1 MSACF
6 LSDFTWTFEF
16 VDILFVSVQIESSA
30 RQTRFALILF
40 GRSPV
45 THKMRPWVVK
55 LFIQILPKVLFIERP
70 KKGDSIDEDDEDED
84 EDEKHGEILSGVFDV
99 PSEIDKYL
107 GYNRGY
113 SFDYDVP
120 PPLPPASRYC
130 GARAICAPGGGVVG
144 AGAGVAS
151 AVSGSNDTVVNMA
164 SDEDEDAIELDEAE
178 DEYDDMFSPTTT
190 TDDGLA
196 SPTFDAARIGH
207 HHHQHVHGCPVDQRL
222 RHDPAMQTIQ
232 DAKFI
237 AQHVKNQDK
246 FDEASFSFVSHPYT
260 TVTRCFL
267 PYLRTAI
274 IRYGLKAW
282 YEI

>member
-1 MSACF
+1 MVFIS
-6 LSDFTWTFEF
+6 
-16 VDILFVSVQIESSA
+16 
-30 RQTRFALILF
+30 F

-84 EDEKHGEILSGVFDV
+84 ENEKHGEILSGVFDV

-113 SFDYDVP
+113 SFDYDAP

-130 GARAICAPGGGVVG
+130 GARAICTPGGGGVGVG
-144 AGAGVAS
+144 AGVS

-196 SPTFDAARIGH
+196 SPTFDTARIGH
-207 HHHQHVHGCPVDQRL
+207 HHHHQQLQHLHGCPVDQRP

-246 FDEASFSFVSHPYT
+246 FDEASFFILMHT
-260 TVTRCFL
+260 CFI
-267 PYLRTAI
+267 P
-274 IRYGLKAW
+274 
-282 YEI
+282 

>member
-1 MSACF
+1 MR
-6 LSDFTWTFEF
+6 LTF
-16 VDILFVSVQIESSA
+16 
-30 RQTRFALILF
+30 RFH
-40 GRSPV
+40 RSPV

-70 KKGDSIDEDDEDED
+70 KKGDSIDDDDDDDDE
-84 EDEKHGEILSGVFDV
+84 KNGEILSGVFDV

-120 PPLPPASRYC
+120 PPLPSSRYAC
-130 GARAICAPGGGVVG
+130 ARAACPGGVSGV
-144 AGAGVAS
+144 AGVSAGAS
-151 AVSGSNDTVVNMA
+151 AVTGSNDTVVNMA
-164 SDEDEDAIELDEAE
+164 SDEDEDAIELDAE

-196 SPTFDAARIGH
+196 SPTFESHH
-207 HHHQHVHGCPVDQRL
+207 HHHQHQHGCPVDQQP

-246 FDEASFSFVSHPYT
+246 FDEVSAGVIAGPC
-260 TVTRCFL
+260 RACE
-267 PYLRTAI
+267 TAKSLLFI
-274 IRYGLKAW
+274 PNLDRGKPAIFTKIHDPGR
-282 YEI
+282 

>member
-1 MSACF
+1 M
-6 LSDFTWTFEF
+6 
-16 VDILFVSVQIESSA
+16 
-30 RQTRFALILF
+30 
-40 GRSPV
+40 

-70 KKGDSIDEDDEDED
+70 KKGDSIDEDDD
-84 EDEKHGEILSGVFDV
+84 DEKHGDILSGVFDV

-120 PPLPPASRYC
+120 PPLPTTRYC
-130 GARAICAPGGGVVG
+130 GARAICAPVGGIGGVG
-144 AGAGVAS
+144 TGSS
-151 AVSGSNDTVVNMA
+151 AVAGSNDTVVNMV
-164 SDEDEDAIELDEAE
+164 SDEDEDAIELDAE

-196 SPTFDAARIGH
+196 SPTFESHH
-207 HHHQHVHGCPVDQRL
+207 HHHQHQVGCPVDQRP

-246 FDEASFSFVSHPYT
+246 FDEASVMLLLFFYSQF
-260 TVTRCFL
+260 
-267 PYLRTAI
+267 I
-274 IRYGLKAW
+274 
-282 YEI
+282 E

>member
-1 MSACF
+1 
-6 LSDFTWTFEF
+6 
-16 VDILFVSVQIESSA
+16 
-30 RQTRFALILF
+30 
-40 GRSPV
+40 
-45 THKMRPWVVK
+45 
-55 LFIQILPKVLFIERP
+55 
-70 KKGDSIDEDDEDED
+70 
-84 EDEKHGEILSGVFDV
+84 VFDV

-130 GARAICAPGGGVVG
+130 GARAICASGG

-196 SPTFDAARIGH
+196 SPTFDATRIGH

-246 FDEASFSFVSHPYT
+246 FDEASFPFVLPVYPHTHMFFILPTNGHCSIRFERVVENKKYINIFLNNVAIGEEKRIFEKLRLPTYT
-260 TVTRCFL
+260 ND
-267 PYLRTAI
+267 
-274 IRYGLKAW
+274 
-282 YEI
+282 E

>member
-1 MSACF
+1 MH
-6 LSDFTWTFEF
+6 
-16 VDILFVSVQIESSA
+16 
-30 RQTRFALILF
+30 
-40 GRSPV
+40 RSPV

-84 EDEKHGEILSGVFDV
+84 DDEKHGEMLSGVFDV

-120 PPLPPASRYC
+120 PPLPTSRYS
-130 GARAICAPGGGVVG
+130 GGRAVCAGGGVNG
-144 AGAGVAS
+144 GAGVS
-151 AVSGSNDTVVNMA
+151 AGGCAAVTGSNDTVVNMA
-164 SDEDEDAIELDEAE
+164 SDEDEDAIELDAE

-196 SPTFDAARIGH
+196 SPTFETHH
-207 HHHQHVHGCPVDQRL
+207 HHHQHHQHGCPVDQQQP

-246 FDEASFSFVSHPYT
+246 FDEVS
-260 TVTRCFL
+260 VF
-267 PYLRTAI
+267 AI
-274 IRYGLKAW
+274 VNR
-282 YEI
+282 

>member
-1 MSACF
+1 
-6 LSDFTWTFEF
+6 
-16 VDILFVSVQIESSA
+16 
-30 RQTRFALILF
+30 
-40 GRSPV
+40 
-45 THKMRPWVVK
+45 MRPWVVK

-70 KKGDSIDEDDEDED
+70 KKGDSIDEDDDD
-84 EDEKHGEILSGVFDV
+84 DDGKHGEMLSGVFDV

-120 PPLPPASRYC
+120 PPLLSSRYC
-130 GARAICAPGGGVVG
+130 GARAVCAGGVGGGPGVS
-144 AGAGVAS
+144 AGAGNVT
-151 AVSGSNDTVVNMA
+151 GSNDTVVNMA
-164 SDEDEDAIELDEAE
+164 SDEDEDAIELDAE

-196 SPTFDAARIGH
+196 SPTFESHHH
-207 HHHQHVHGCPVDQRL
+207 HHHQHQHGCPVDQQP

-246 FDEASFSFVSHPYT
+246 FDEVSGA
-260 TVTRCFL
+260 VI
-267 PYLRTAI
+267 AG
-274 IRYGLKAW
+274 GLKRHRAC
-282 YEI
+282 EMTVFIFCAKRC

>member
-1 MSACF
+1 
-6 LSDFTWTFEF
+6 
-16 VDILFVSVQIESSA
+16 
-30 RQTRFALILF
+30 
-40 GRSPV
+40 
-45 THKMRPWVVK
+45 MRPWVVK

-70 KKGDSIDEDDEDED
+70 KKGDSIDEDDDD
-84 EDEKHGEILSGVFDV
+84 DDEKHGEIMSGVFDV

-120 PPLPPASRYC
+120 PPLPSSRYS
-130 GARAICAPGGGVVG
+130 GTRTSGVSG
-144 AGAGVAS
+144 GAGVS
-151 AVSGSNDTVVNMA
+151 ACAGAVTGSNDTVVNMA
-164 SDEDEDAIELDEAE
+164 SDEDEDAIELDAE

-196 SPTFDAARIGH
+196 SPTFESHH
-207 HHHQHVHGCPVDQRL
+207 HHHQHQHGCPVEQQP

-246 FDEASFSFVSHPYT
+246 FDEVSDLLQLRNIDDSGQKTIWPRT
-260 TVTRCFL
+260 KEVTGGKNGERIAFL
-267 PYLRTAI
+267 ADGVTF
-274 IRYGLKAW
+274 G
-282 YEI
+282 

>member
-1 MSACF
+1 
-6 LSDFTWTFEF
+6 
-16 VDILFVSVQIESSA
+16 
-30 RQTRFALILF
+30 
-40 GRSPV
+40 
-45 THKMRPWVVK
+45 MRPWVVK

-84 EDEKHGEILSGVFDV
+84 DDEKHGEILSGVFDV

-130 GARAICAPGGGVVG
+130 GARAICAPGGGSVG
-144 AGAGVAS
+144 VGTGTS

-196 SPTFDAARIGH
+196 SPTFDTARIS
-207 HHHQHVHGCPVDQRL
+207 HHHQLQHLHGCPVDQRP
-222 RHDPAMQTIQ
+222 RHDPTMQTIQ

-246 FDEASFSFVSHPYT
+246 FDEASLLLYFFVSIYSIPKVFTQMNDY
-260 TVTRCFL
+260 FF
-267 PYLRTAI
+267 
-274 IRYGLKAW
+274 
-282 YEI
+282 